1 VSDELLFSRRV
12 VIASIRCLKKPF
24 FPADIENILCGC
36 YGLRALDPK
45 RP

>member
-24 FPADIENILCGC
+24 FPADIEIYCAASTAC
-36 YGLRALDPK
+36 ALDPK
-45 RP
+45 RS